1 MEVITD
7 YNQQQYSLIINS
19 SSIKIIR
26 TNVMILSEL
35 LLEVMW
41 ILVHMIILSEL
52 WFASVEKS
60 WYTSEESY
68 ACHLFCEKLTSNCGQ
83 ILTQDYILSNLTK
96 VPRCYTSELKVLQ

>member
-1 MEVITD
+1 MAKPVLKFEKSKIGNQMDTQSLEVITD

-52 WFASVEKS
+52 
-60 WYTSEESY
+60 
-68 ACHLFCEKLTSNCGQ
+68 
-83 ILTQDYILSNLTK
+83 
-96 VPRCYTSELKVLQ
+96 